1 MFILDQDF
9 TTQRVSNVEW
19 PKKVEGSGLEID
31 LQFEQE
37 TTVKTP
43 SVSDIFTEPSSS
55 PAFEIGSD
63 DFSTPPES
71 PRTFDTS
78 KFFNKNVNFP
88 SNSFSNPKKFRP
100 ISKNTFQTV
109 NEDKKEVLDDIFN
122 ILEDKPIST
131 TPEPKV
137 VVNEKR
143 LPFTVV
149 RVSSSVSQ
157 IRPNNENN
165 IHVSDKVLD
174 DDKDLEEE
182 SAEKNI
188 SPTKP
193 LFFPT
198 RPLPKTTTKEDNDLP
213 IKPKIVPVKQKPE
226 KKKSPAN
233 SGSRQPFL
241 KPIAKFPDIRIPSL
255 DKKNNNNIKR
265 PRPFDFNR
273 GGAGKGRPLS
283 PVLGFRTTTEAT
295 TTSTST
301 TTEAVES
308 ESSTPVATTRAST
321 ARTFANIFNRFSFA
335 TEKTTTS
342 EPIEAIKSLLDL
354 IPKDVEVKE
363 TTSSRSLLDLIP
375 ISNLDES
382 SFDFE
387 DDKIDNE
394 ISQDD
399 DESETNTLRAS
410 LDIIPIKST
419 TDHNTLNVIDTTEG
433 SIENEKEESLD
444 VPEKTRDL
452 EIIPIP
458 PRPSRPTTTE
468 VTEAATETT
477 TEPNTSFEETTRRIS
492 RLQQIVQSRRTTTP
506 SPVTKPNKLFS
517 RKKLFESI
525 RGGNRP
531 TISIRFRNRPNVTQ
545 APDIEP
551 VVSETTQ
558 KKEDIDE
565 QQTTTEPSS
574 ELTEGVET
582 TISSVS
588 EDDVTTTELTTP
600 FEKDD
605 KIRPT
610 FGGRSRSRF
619 RPKSKLSDLFPKRRP
634 STDGGNVSDI
644 KRRPFFR
651 PRNRLTTTRK
661 PVNDIDTD
669 EEVKETTAIGTTP
682 GQKTTASPT
691 ARRRPTFRRL
701 PTRPPVPQN
710 TKSPLLKSILD
721 RARQRGQRR
730 RTTRAPIRVV
740 NKVNILS
747 I

>member
-19 PKKVEGSGLEID
+19 PKKVEGSGLKID

-55 PAFEIGSD
+55 TAFEIGSN

-78 KFFNKNVNFP
+78 KFFNKNINLP
-88 SNSFSNPKKFRP
+88 SNSFSNPKKFKP
-100 ISKNTFQTV
+100 FSKNTFQTV

-122 ILEDKPIST
+122 ILEDKPISS

-157 IRPNNENN
+157 IRPNSNEND
-165 IHVSDKVLD
+165 ILVSGKVLD
-174 DDKDLEEE
+174 DDKDIEEE
-182 SAEKNI
+182 SGEKNV
-188 SPTKP
+188 SPTRP

-198 RPLPKTTTKEDNDLP
+198 RPLPKTTTKEDIDLP
-213 IKPKIVPVKQKPE
+213 IKSKIVPVKQKPE
-226 KKKSPAN
+226 KKKALAN

-295 TTSTST
+295 TTSIST
-301 TTEAVES
+301 TTEAVEL
-308 ESSTPVATTRAST
+308 ESSTPVVTTRAST
-321 ARTFANIFNRFSFA
+321 ARTFGNIFNRFSFA

-387 DDKIDNE
+387 DDRIDNE
-394 ISQDD
+394 ISQEDD
-399 DESETNTLRAS
+399 GSETNTLRAS

-419 TDHNTLNVIDTTEG
+419 TD
-433 SIENEKEESLD
+433 
-444 VPEKTRDL
+444 
-452 EIIPIP
+452 
-458 PRPSRPTTTE
+458 
-468 VTEAATETT
+468 
-477 TEPNTSFEETTRRIS
+477 
-492 RLQQIVQSRRTTTP
+492 
-506 SPVTKPNKLFS
+506 
-517 RKKLFESI
+517 
-525 RGGNRP
+525 
-531 TISIRFRNRPNVTQ
+531 RNNVTVICV
-545 APDIEP
+545 PIFWNL
-551 VVSETTQ
+551 T
-558 KKEDIDE
+558 KEAKYASTYNWLDLFVDIDE
-565 QQTTTEPSS
+565 
-574 ELTEGVET
+574 V
-582 TISSVS
+582 IA
-588 EDDVTTTELTTP
+588 
-600 FEKDD
+600 KY
-605 KIRPT
+605 K
-610 FGGRSRSRF
+610 
-619 RPKSKLSDLFPKRRP
+619 
-634 STDGGNVSDI
+634 
-644 KRRPFFR
+644 
-651 PRNRLTTTRK
+651 
-661 PVNDIDTD
+661 
-669 EEVKETTAIGTTP
+669 
-682 GQKTTASPT
+682 
-691 ARRRPTFRRL
+691 
-701 PTRPPVPQN
+701 
-710 TKSPLLKSILD
+710 
-721 RARQRGQRR
+721 
-730 RTTRAPIRVV
+730 
-740 NKVNILS
+740 
-747 I
+747 